1 MNDYIQSLSHD
12 NKKVF
17 YKIRNVVLKIVKSTS
32 AVDFNQNCLRE
43 HLCPRNI
50 YIYIYI
56 YILAKNPP
64 YGQDFRAPIEGC

>member
-32 AVDFNQNCLRE
+32 AVDFNQNCLMP
-43 HLCPRNI
+43 PRARC
-50 YIYIYI
+50 YA
-56 YILAKNPP
+56 LRLSTKRCEFDSPV
-64 YGQDFRAPIEGC
+64 GIEVFN